1 VHQARNLRLAIAIV
15 LALASVRTFIPMMF
29 SSRIRSESS
38 SLGEY
43 FDQSSPE
50 YPRFLTSVA
59 AATPAGS
66 RIAIFVPM
74 RRWDEGYSYAYYRA
88 SYFLAG
94 RDVLPV
100 VWRDDRLIAQNVE
113 RAEYIASW
121 NMKVGAKGFQP
132 ILKAHGGTLY
142 RRAP

>member
-1 VHQARNLRLAIAIV
+1 MHEARNLRLAIALV
-15 LALASVRTFIPMMF
+15 LAIASVRPFIPQMF
-29 SSRIRSESS
+29 ATKVRNESAA
-38 SLGEY
+38 LGQY

-50 YPRFLTSVA
+50 YPKFLSSVA
-59 AATPAGS
+59 AATPEGS

-94 RDVLPV
+94 REVLPV
-100 VWRDDRLIAQNVE
+100 VWRDDRLVGQNVE
-113 RAEYIASW
+113 RADYIASW

-132 ILKAHGGTLY
+132 LFKAHGGTLY
-142 RRAP
+142 RRVR